1 MESSLDS
8 QPQGTRYKILYLL
21 KMSGPKTIRE
31 LAKELM
37 ISSMGTRQNLISL
50 EGAGWVRH
58 YQEQRG
64 LGRPQFIYALTEQGD
79 EQNFPRTYAPE
90 MIGLL
95 KAIQSLDGIPGLDRI
110 FEQHTQKL
118 VTEYRA
124 RISSDILED
133 RVKGLAL
140 LRTEEGFMAE
150 WEKENEDTF
159 ALHEHNCAIYQVA
172 SSCEQA
178 CIFEHELFCRVLDG
192 ASVRRESHILSGD
205 LKCTYIIQRKQ

>member
-37 ISSMGTRQNLISL
+37 ISSMGIRQNLISL

-150 WEKENEDTF
+150 WEKENEDSF